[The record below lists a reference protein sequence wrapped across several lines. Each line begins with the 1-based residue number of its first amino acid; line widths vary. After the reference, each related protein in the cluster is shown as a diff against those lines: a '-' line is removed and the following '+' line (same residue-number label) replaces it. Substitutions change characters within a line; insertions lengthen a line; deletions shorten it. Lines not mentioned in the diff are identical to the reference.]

1 MLDEFPETLVNVEW
15 HSSSFTPGDSDFDD
29 CIYLESGSCYGVR
42 GSMYGVGGIPHT
54 QWNGIESF
62 VGGWGGANWQPAYD
76 NFVPIYQSMVGAD
89 TPYNIII
96 NGLKED
102 LQVTYE
108 ITVSMDTDM
117 SNSNQKVDIFVVED
131 NIWSYWSGASS
142 YHNAR
147 NVARDWLVTEN
158 VSISS
163 AGESETFSGS
173 FDLDEDWNADSVKI
187 IALVQNYSTKQI
199 YQVSQVNIND
209 MNPDIDDDGVLNA
222 EDNCIDIFNPGQED
236 SDGDLIG
243 DVCDPCDNL
252 VYVLGNI
259 NGDTDSS
266 GEPVIDLMDVLTLV
280 DYLLL
285 GDSNECQEPVMNIN
299 GDGFINVVDVI
310 TLVQSIMNGNN

>member
-1 MLDEFPETLVNVEW
+1 MLDAYPETLVNIEW
-15 HSSSFTPGDSDFDD
+15 HNSGFTPSNSDFD
-29 CIYLESGSCYGVR
+29 IPEYSSR
-42 GSMYGVGGIPHT
+42 ASMYGVGGIPHT
-54 QWNGIESF
+54 QWNGVQET
-62 VGGWGGANWQPAYD
+62 VGGYPDGNWQAIIGTFEALYA
-76 NFVPIYQSMVGAD
+76 SMVGDD
-89 TPYNIII
+89 TPYEIDI
-96 NGLKED
+96 NGYVGE
-102 LQVTYE
+102 QVSYDV
-108 ITVSMDTDM
+108 TVSMDADM

-147 NVARDWLVTEN
+147 NVAREWLVTEN

-173 FDLDEDWNADSVKI
+173 FDLDENWNADSVKI

-209 MNPDIDDDGVLNA
+209 MNPDIDDDGILNTD
-222 EDNCIDIFNPGQED
+222 DNCIDIFNPGQED

-252 VYVLGNI
+252 VYVMGNI
-259 NGDTDSS
+259 SGDTDSS
-266 GEPVIDLMDVLTLV
+266 GEPVIDLMDVLALV

-285 GDSNECQEPVMNIN
+285 GDSNECQDTVMNIN

>member
-1 MLDEFPETLVNVEW
+1 MLDAYPETLVNIEW
-15 HSSSFTPGDSDFDD
+15 HSSGFTPSNSDFD
-29 CIYLESGSCYGVR
+29 IPEYSSR
-42 GSMYGVGGIPHT
+42 ASMYGVGGIPHT
-54 QWNGIESF
+54 QWNGVEET
-62 VGGWGGANWQPAYD
+62 VGGYPNGNWQAIIGTFEALYA
-76 NFVPIYQSMVGAD
+76 SMVGDD
-89 TPYNIII
+89 TPYEIDI
-96 NGLKED
+96 NGYVGE
-102 LQVTYE
+102 QVSYDV
-108 ITVSMDTDM
+108 TVSMDTDM
-117 SNSNQKVDIFVVED
+117 SNSNQKLDIFVVED

-222 EDNCIDIFNPGQED
+222 DDNCIDIFNPGQED

-252 VYVLGNI
+252 VYVMGNI
-259 NGDTDSS
+259 SGDTDSS

-285 GDSNECQEPVMNIN
+285 GDSNECQDTVMNIN

>member
-1 MLDEFPETLVNVEW
+1 MLDAYPETLVNIEW
-15 HSSSFTPGDSDFDD
+15 HNSGFTPSNSDFD
-29 CIYLESGSCYGVR
+29 IPEYSSR
-42 GSMYGVGGIPHT
+42 ASMYGVGGIPHT
-54 QWNGIESF
+54 QWNGVQET
-62 VGGWGGANWQPAYD
+62 VGGYPDGNWQAIIGTFEALYA
-76 NFVPIYQSMVGAD
+76 SMVGDD
-89 TPYNIII
+89 TPYEIDI
-96 NGLKED
+96 NGYVGE
-102 LQVTYE
+102 QVSYDV
-108 ITVSMDTDM
+108 TVSMDADM

-252 VYVLGNI
+252 VYVMGNI
-259 NGDTDSS
+259 SGDTDSS
-266 GEPVIDLMDVLTLV
+266 GEPVIDLMDVLALV

-285 GDSNECQEPVMNIN
+285 GDSNECQDTVMNIN

>member
-1 MLDEFPETLVNVEW
+1 MLDAYPETLVAIEW
-15 HSSSFTPGDSDFDD
+15 HNSGFTPSNSDFD
-29 CIYLESGSCYGVR
+29 IPEYSSR
-42 GSMYGVGGIPHT
+42 ASMYGVGGIPHT
-54 QWNGIESF
+54 QWNGVQET
-62 VGGWGGANWQPAYD
+62 VGGYPNGDWQAIIGTFEALYA
-76 NFVPIYQSMVGAD
+76 SMVGDD
-89 TPYNIII
+89 TPYEIDI
-96 NGLKED
+96 NGYVGA
-102 LQVTYE
+102 QVSYDV
-108 ITVSMDTDM
+108 TVSMDADM

-173 FDLDEDWNADSVKI
+173 FDLDDDWNADSVQI

-199 YQVSQVNIND
+199 YQVSQVNINN

-259 NGDTDSS
+259 NGDTDGS

-285 GDSNECQEPVMNIN
+285 GDSYECQEPIMNIN
-299 GDGFINVVDVI
+299 EDGFINVVDVI
-310 TLVQSIMNGNN
+310 VLVQSIMNGNN

>member
-1 MLDEFPETLVNVEW
+1 
-15 HSSSFTPGDSDFDD
+15 
-29 CIYLESGSCYGVR
+29 
-42 GSMYGVGGIPHT
+42 MYGVGGIPHT
-54 QWNGIESF
+54 QWNGVEET
-62 VGGWGGANWQPAYD
+62 VGGYPNGNWQAIIGTFEALYA
-76 NFVPIYQSMVGAD
+76 SMVGDD
-89 TPYNIII
+89 TPYEIDI
-96 NGLKED
+96 NGYVGE
-102 LQVTYE
+102 QVSYDV
-108 ITVSMDTDM
+108 TVSMDTDM

-222 EDNCIDIFNPGQED
+222 DDNCIDIFNPGQED

-259 NGDTDSS
+259 SGDTDSS

-285 GDSNECQEPVMNIN
+285 GDSNECQDTVMNIN